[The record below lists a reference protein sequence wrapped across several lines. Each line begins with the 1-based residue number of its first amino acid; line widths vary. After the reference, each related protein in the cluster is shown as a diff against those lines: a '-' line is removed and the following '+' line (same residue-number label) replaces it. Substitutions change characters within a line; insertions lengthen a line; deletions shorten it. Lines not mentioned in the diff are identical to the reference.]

1 MRSSRHVPLH
11 IEITMKSIFLFLL
24 QFCLLILLAYTK
36 PTIAT
41 DYPTAPTWQLKTQSG
56 ENISLADYKGKPV
69 ILHFWATWCP
79 YCKRLQP
86 KLVELEKKYQDS
98 GIKIVAISFNED
110 DGAMPQDEINARGY
124 DFITA
129 VNGEPAVELYGVRG
143 TPTTFFI
150 NRQGKAVYKSTSS
163 STKNPKL
170 EQAVQEI
177 IKP

>member
-1 MRSSRHVPLH
+1 MTISPLVKTMQ
-11 IEITMKSIFLFLL
+11 IITLVSITLMGMMLTFSAFS
-24 QFCLLILLAYTK
+24 
-36 PTIAT
+36 T
-41 DYPTAPTWQLKTQSG
+41 DYPTAPAWQLKTQSG
-56 ENISLADYKGKPV
+56 EDISLSDYQGKPV

-79 YCKRLQP
+79 YCKKLQP

-110 DGAMPQDEINARGY
+110 DGTLPQDEIASRGY

-129 VNGEPAVELYGVRG
+129 VNGEPVVKLYGVRG

-150 NRQGKAVYKSTSS
+150 NRQGKVVYKSTSS
-163 STKNPKL
+163 STKNLKL
-170 EQAVQEI
+170 EKAVKEI